1 MKILHITGVDKFIPG
16 FIEILEE
23 NFDKG
28 IHTVITFGELKTNIF
43 DKLKVKNFP
52 TLRNFS
58 TLFFI
63 IKELN
68 KYDKIILHGL
78 FLKPIIVLLCLMPWL
93 HKKCYW
99 IIWGGDLYCHEQS
112 NKNLKFK
119 IIEVFRKY
127 LICRLNGLITYIDGD
142 YEKAKKWYG
151 ARGKLY
157 KCIMYKSNIYSGK
170 YLTLNDEEYFTKSS
184 SEKLNILIGNSA
196 TPTNN
201 HRLIFEKLST
211 LNFNE
216 SINKIYCPLSYGDAD
231 YAMNIKKLGES
242 MFGDSFEALIQFISL
257 KDYNEILDKIDIA
270 IFAHN
275 RQQAMGNTINLLGRG
290 KTIFMRSDTTSYEL
304 LTKLNIS
311 GS

>member
-1 MKILHITGVDKFIPG
+1 
-16 FIEILEE
+16 
-23 NFDKG
+23 
-28 IHTVITFGELKTNIF
+28 
-43 DKLKVKNFP
+43 
-52 TLRNFS
+52 
-58 TLFFI
+58 
-63 IKELN
+63 
-68 KYDKIILHGL
+68 
-78 FLKPIIVLLCLMPWL
+78 
-93 HKKCYW
+93 
-99 IIWGGDLYCHEQS
+99 
-112 NKNLKFK
+112 
-119 IIEVFRKY
+119 
-127 LICRLNGLITYIDGD
+127 
-142 YEKAKKWYG
+142 
-151 ARGKLY
+151 
-157 KCIMYKSNIYSGK
+157 
-170 YLTLNDEEYFTKSS
+170 TLNDEEYFTKSS

-304 LTKLNIS
+304 LTKLDLVVHDLNDLILTQQPFDVTLKNNKNIINYFS
-311 GS
+311 EENLIKQLDNIFKS